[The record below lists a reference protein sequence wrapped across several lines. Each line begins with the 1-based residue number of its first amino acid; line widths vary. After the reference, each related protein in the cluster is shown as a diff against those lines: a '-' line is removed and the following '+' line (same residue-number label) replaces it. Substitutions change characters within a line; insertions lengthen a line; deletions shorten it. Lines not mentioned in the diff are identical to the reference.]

1 MNFQNFQ
8 KKRLPKIAKN
18 CYGPPP
24 ISDSAGRLEELQHL
38 ELPRISRLDNIHH
51 ELPKTGKILAYLK
64 EKLYSLKPLYEMKLI
79 VVGREG
85 QGKTTL
91 IKRLQ
96 KEYTSN
102 KNISTV
108 GIQISKTRLQGSEGT
123 RKPFGVGGRTLVFHT
138 WDFGGQQEY
147 YATHQC
153 FITPATLY
161 ILVFSLSSGQ
171 QINNSFQISQC
182 RILSLINFIIL

>member
-1 MNFQNFQ
+1 
-8 KKRLPKIAKN
+8 
-18 CYGPPP
+18 
-24 ISDSAGRLEELQHL
+24 
-38 ELPRISRLDNIHH
+38 
-51 ELPKTGKILAYLK
+51 
-64 EKLYSLKPLYEMKLI
+64 MKLI

-96 KEYTSN
+96 KDYTSN

-108 GIQISKTRLQGSEGT
+108 GIQISKTRLQGSEAT
-123 RKPFGVGGRTLVFHT
+123 RNRFIVGGRTIVFHT

-161 ILVFSLSSGQ
+161 ILVFSLSSGKHQ
-171 QINNSFQISQC
+171 GTFTLFYYFHRDRKCNSMYDFSQGMDPVAISSIIC
-182 RILSLINFIIL
+182 ELVCGSSSLVLLE